1 MEDPKQANNNPWFK
15 RITGLFKRRKTDAP
29 KKNTETSE
37 KERDKRAL
45 RVSLVTGALMLS
57 ISIIFAVTRKGDWT
71 IYNAKTLTGFLAVAC
86 FISAWLSYKGKSS
99 FGIVLILV
107 SLYTIV
113 LISTSAGSGNGVTS
127 ALFIIALTLGITSST
142 MPAHIARRVN
152 LIPLVISLIPIFLDL
167 FEPYPR
173 TPDSNPQ
180 VSSTLTILILIVF
193 AVVIVRRFNTYNLR
207 TKLLI
212 AFAAVIAA
220 PLLVLTFYANS
231 TLNDALYQSA
241 QAALGQ
247 FANQTASQVDTFIK
261 DQLTSV
267 DTQSRNPLFTQFL
280 SLKSV
285 QRADTNEETLAKDA
299 LSVLARQDEKFIN
312 AFLLLDEKGM
322 VILDTTYQKDQ
333 DYSQHDIFKQAVE
346 QKKAVVSGPF
356 FDQQSG
362 KAQLY
367 FSAPVTNQSGVILG
381 VLVKEYNPEI
391 IETLIENL
399 VPAGN
404 PKQILFGVVDQNTF
418 VRIANTDNAELL
430 YKSYKDFTPAEVTT
444 LQAKGLLLPKN
455 ALAVE
460 SQVVTGLEKLDQS
473 SFFTTV
479 ADPTLRKNDLNSAAP
494 LKNVPWLAFV
504 RQSDT
509 VVLDPVVAQRRT
521 TVLIFLA
528 LLALVT
534 LAAFGLSQL
543 LASPILKLAATAQ
556 KIAGGDLNLQSDIES
571 EDEIGVLAEAFNAMT
586 GQLRVSITSLEQ
598 RSKALATSSEVSRR
612 ISTILDQEQLVVEV
626 VKQVQSAFNYYHAH
640 IYLAD
645 ESSGDLIMAGGTG
658 EAGQIMLTRGHK
670 IVKGKGLVGRAA
682 ESNSTVLVSDV
693 SQDSQWLP
701 NPLLPETKSE
711 VAVPISI
718 GDRVL
723 GVLDVQHNVAD
734 ALKQEDADVLQS
746 IANQVAFAVRNARS
760 YSEVQS
766 QAERELLI
774 GSIGQKIQGT
784 INVESA
790 LQVAIREIGRALNG
804 AKTQV
809 VLNENST
816 SANAPE

>member
-1 MEDPKQANNNPWFK
+1 
-15 RITGLFKRRKTDAP
+15 
-29 KKNTETSE
+29 
-37 KERDKRAL
+37 
-45 RVSLVTGALMLS
+45 
-57 ISIIFAVTRKGDWT
+57 
-71 IYNAKTLTGFLAVAC
+71 
-86 FISAWLSYKGKSS
+86 
-99 FGIVLILV
+99 
-107 SLYTIV
+107 
-113 LISTSAGSGNGVTS
+113 
-127 ALFIIALTLGITSST
+127 
-142 MPAHIARRVN
+142 
-152 LIPLVISLIPIFLDL
+152 
-167 FEPYPR
+167 
-173 TPDSNPQ
+173 
-180 VSSTLTILILIVF
+180 
-193 AVVIVRRFNTYNLR
+193 
-207 TKLLI
+207 
-212 AFAAVIAA
+212 
-220 PLLVLTFYANS
+220 
-231 TLNDALYQSA
+231 
-241 QAALGQ
+241 
-247 FANQTASQVDTFIK
+247 
-261 DQLTSV
+261 
-267 DTQSRNPLFTQFL
+267 
-280 SLKSV
+280 
-285 QRADTNEETLAKDA
+285 
-299 LSVLARQDEKFIN
+299 
-312 AFLLLDEKGM
+312 
-322 VILDTTYQKDQ
+322 
-333 DYSQHDIFKQAVE
+333 
-346 QKKAVVSGPF
+346 
-356 FDQQSG
+356 
-362 KAQLY
+362 
-367 FSAPVTNQSGVILG
+367 
-381 VLVKEYNPEI
+381 
-391 IETLIENL
+391 
-399 VPAGN
+399 
-404 PKQILFGVVDQNTF
+404 
-418 VRIANTDNAELL
+418 
-430 YKSYKDFTPAEVTT
+430 
-444 LQAKGLLLPKN
+444 
-455 ALAVE
+455 
-460 SQVVTGLEKLDQS
+460 
-473 SFFTTV
+473 
-479 ADPTLRKNDLNSAAP
+479 
-494 LKNVPWLAFV
+494 LAFV